1 MDTTAATA
9 SSLSARPAREV
20 LELFL
25 IREAKLLD
33 ERRFREWMELFAEDG
48 AYWVPAAPNQES
60 PFNHASLFYD
70 DRALMK
76 TRIDRLEHPRIH
88 IQTPPSRT
96 AHLVGNTL
104 IEEIDAAKGEV
115 VVSSTVMMVEYR
127 DDSQR
132 TFAGRQFHR
141 LRHTDDDYK
150 IVLKRV
156 NLINCDS
163 AFDAMAVP
171 I

>member
-1 MDTTAATA
+1 
-9 SSLSARPAREV
+9 
-20 LELFL
+20 
-25 IREAKLLD
+25 
-33 ERRFREWMELFAEDG
+33 
-48 AYWVPAAPNQES
+48 
-60 PFNHASLFYD
+60 
-70 DRALMK
+70 
-76 TRIDRLEHPRIH
+76 
-88 IQTPPSRT
+88 
-96 AHLVGNTL
+96 
-104 IEEIDAAKGEV
+104 
-115 VVSSTVMMVEYR
+115 VSSTVMMVEYR